1 MPPRDSRPEASWSC
15 WTTRGGWPTT
25 FAFRHAVRYL
35 YGDGVSGLVRGG
47 ADFLYPWRVTSQG
60 IVVDPWP
67 VIRSA
72 WQVAP
77 TLHPWDTILVVHQG
91 ADGRLAILPKWPENA
106 LPPLAAGA
114 RVRARG
120 TDPPDRGPR
129 PGEACAGREGA
140 ALSPLE
146 RGNA

>member
-1 MPPRDSRPEASWSC
+1 LSALTHAAPGLEPGSLVLLLDDS
-15 WTTRGGWPTT
+15 GGWPTT

-35 YGDGVSGLVRGG
+35 YGDGVVGLVRGG
-47 ADFLYPWRVTSQG
+47 ADFLYPWRVTGQG

-67 VIRSA
+67 VIRGA

-91 ADGRLAILPKWPENA
+91 ADGRLSILPKWPEGA

-114 RVRARG
+114 EYAPERRILPTAVRVRERRVLDARG
-120 TDPPDRGPR
+120 PH
-129 PGEACAGREGA
+129 
-140 ALSPLE
+140 
-146 RGNA
+146 